1 MRVDFVGPPWKS
13 TYEMSLM
20 ERSDVLRAIRSI
32 SRNRHEWDREDEAMN
47 GIVQSMIEMVR
58 RRFLFSFQYSISF
71 QEHQKPAAHELFF
84 FSLQRAN
91 TPVYVNREIQK
102 QETHTYMENNNINN
116 KQANKR
122 RQQKRRIAPPQQ
134 TTWTMMTKRHQR

>member
-1 MRVDFVGPPWKS
+1 MRVDFVGPSWKS
-13 TYEMSLM
+13 TYEMCLM

-47 GIVQSMIEMVR
+47 GIVQLMIDMLR

-71 QEHQKPAAHELFF
+71 QEHSKPAAHELFF
-84 FSLQRAN
+84 SSSLQRAN

-102 QETHTYMENNNINN
+102 QETLTRTWRTTTSTTN
-116 KQANKR
+116 KQTREDSRREELHHHNK
-122 RQQKRRIAPPQQ
+122 QHGQ
-134 TTWTMMTKRHQR
+134 